1 MKYAKRTQVPVNKSR
16 SEIESTV
23 SRYGADQFGSAY
35 AHDKAMVQFR
45 LGKPE
50 KSWVIRFILPL
61 PHENPQDQ
69 RQRWRALS
77 LVIKAKLESVESG
90 IATIEQEFLANI
102 VTPGGQTMAELLV
115 PQLGEMR
122 KQGRLPTLDLLEDYR
137 GTGKDRTD

>member
-1 MKYAKRTQVPVNKSR
+1 
-16 SEIESTV
+16 
-23 SRYGADQFGSAY
+23 
-35 AHDKAMVQFR
+35 MVQFR